1 MVLRMA
7 GNVRNKMM
15 ARIAAVVLI
24 PVFVLLMLNSIFP
37 LPIDKLYPQA
47 STVVLDRNG
56 EIMRVFLAPDGM
68 WRMPVE
74 LQRMSPTLTEA
85 VLTYEDRYFYWHPGV
100 NPASII
106 RAAYVDLRTG
116 RFVQGGSTLTMQ
128 VARMI
133 EPKERTI
140 TGKVIEVFRAFQLE
154 LRYSKDEILACYLNL
169 APYGGNIVGVGAASM
184 AYFNKSPNQLSLG
197 EAAILAAIPNSP
209 NNLRPD
215 LNPENAAIARKKVL
229 GVLAA
234 QKLITDTRLTEAIS
248 EDIPDR
254 RYQMPF
260 EIPHLSNMLVAG
272 YPQMDC
278 IESTIDG
285 KIQNLAERILS
296 MNLEPLE
303 AVGISNGS
311 VVIIDNRTCDVLAF
325 VGSGDF
331 ANVEAQGQVNG
342 ATALR
347 SPGSAL
353 KPFVYALGLDR
364 GLISPRGLLY
374 DVPINYAGYS
384 PENYDGVYNG
394 CVTVTDAIIRS
405 LNVPA
410 VKLTADLKHDGLYE
424 FLRAAGVTSLTRER
438 DYYGLSI
445 TLGGCEVSLLELTN
459 LYSGL
464 ARGGK
469 FARYRFLRS
478 ETPIAG
484 ESLIS
489 VEAGYIISEILS
501 QLRRPELPSVWDWSV
516 DMPKVAWKTGTSYG
530 RRDAWSIGYT
540 PRFTVGVWVGNFDG
554 KGVPELVGAESAAP
568 ILFSI
573 FTALHEYDD
582 GGWFVEPR
590 GVERR
595 QVCSVSGMPLSEN
608 CVSACTEMFIP
619 GVSPF
624 RKCNIHEKIL
634 VDKNENV
641 RLCSHCRAGRE
652 YEERIVEQWP
662 VDVAIWLERT
672 GHAVEKIPEHYAHCP
687 VVVAGDAPIILSP
700 MAETEYK
707 IRHGVDLGYQNIL
720 LDASVSNRTRK
731 IFWFVDRELVY
742 SGTPMQR
749 VFINPEPGRHSVVCT
764 DDEGRSSEISFVVR

>member
-1 MVLRMA
+1 M
-7 GNVRNKMM
+7 RNRIM

-24 PVFVLLMLNSIFP
+24 PVFVCLILNWIFP
-37 LPIDKLYPQA
+37 LPTDKLYPQA

-56 EIMRVFLAPDGM
+56 EVMRVFLAPDGM
-68 WRMPVE
+68 WRIPVG
-74 LQRMSPTLTEA
+74 LQEMSPTLTEA
-85 VLTYEDRYFYWHPGV
+85 ALTYEDKHFYWHPGV

-106 RAAYVDLRTG
+106 RAAYVDLRAG
-116 RFVQGGSTLTMQ
+116 RFVQGGSTITMQ

-140 TGKVIEVFRAFQLE
+140 AGKVIEVLRSFQLE
-154 LRYSKDEILACYLNL
+154 LHYSKDEILACYLNL

-184 AYFNKSPNQLSLG
+184 AYFNKLPNQLSLG

-229 GVLAA
+229 GILGS
-234 QKLITDTRLTEAIS
+234 QKLITETRLAEALS

-260 EIPHLSNMLVAG
+260 EIPHLSNMLVAS
-272 YPQMDC
+272 YPQMDR

-285 KIQNLAERILS
+285 KIQNLAERVLS

-303 AVGISNGS
+303 AVGITNGS
-311 VVIIDNRTCDVLAF
+311 VVIIDNHTSDVLAL

-331 ANVEAQGQVNG
+331 TDDEAQGQVNG

-394 CVTVTDAIIRS
+394 CVTVTDALVRS

-410 VKLTADLKHDGLYE
+410 VRLTADLRHDGIYE

-438 DYYGLSI
+438 EYYGLSI

-459 LYSGL
+459 LYSGM

-478 ETPIAG
+478 ETPVAG
-484 ESLIS
+484 ERLIS
-489 VEAGYIISEILS
+489 SEASFIISEILS

-595 QVCSVSGMPLSEN
+595 QVCSVSGMPMSEN
-608 CVSACTEMFIP
+608 CVSACTEMYIP

-634 VDKNENV
+634 VDKKENV
-641 RLCSHCRAGRE
+641 RLCSHCRADRDC
-652 YEERIVEQWP
+652 EERIVEQWP
-662 VDVAIWLERT
+662 ADVAIWLERT
-672 GHAVEKIPEHYAHCP
+672 GHAVEKIPEHYPQCP

-700 MAETEYK
+700 MAEAEYK
-707 IRHGVDLGYQNIL
+707 IRTGVDLSYQNIL

-749 VFINPEPGRHSVVCT
+749 VFINPEPGKHSVVCT
-764 DDEGRSSEISFVVR
+764 DDEGRSSEIKFVVR